1 LLLDRHP
8 ERLYD
13 QQLLE
18 RFREM
23 ALSLETPLR
32 WGERRGGPRFIRLEG
47 DGLMKN
53 LKIATATAIVVLIAA
68 VAMAAEEGRP
78 KGKDKGP
85 KLSLIAQTMLRIDR
99 LKSAVEGLDLSENQ
113 KEKLGKVR
121 DDFEA
126 KRQAIYEKLADLL
139 TEDQKQIGKDAMESA
154 KQSGK
159 MGREVYQSLEASLK
173 LTDEQKQKM
182 EPIGKEFQS
191 LVNDAMKQV
200 TEVLTPEQKEK
211 LQQKMGPGKKGKKGE
226 KKEEK

>member
-1 LLLDRHP
+1 
-8 ERLYD
+8 
-13 QQLLE
+13 
-18 RFREM
+18 
-23 ALSLETPLR
+23 
-32 WGERRGGPRFIRLEG
+32 
-47 DGLMKN
+47 MKN
-53 LKIATATAIVVLIAA
+53 LKIAAATAIVVLIAA
-68 VAMAAEEGRP
+68 VAMAAEEGQP

-85 KLSLIAQTMLRIDR
+85 KLSLIAQTILRIDR

-200 TEVLTPEQKEK
+200 AEVLTPEQKEK

>member
-1 LLLDRHP
+1 
-8 ERLYD
+8 
-13 QQLLE
+13 
-18 RFREM
+18 
-23 ALSLETPLR
+23 
-32 WGERRGGPRFIRLEG
+32 
-47 DGLMKN
+47 MKN

-68 VAMAAEEGRP
+68 VAMAAEEGKP

-85 KLSLIAQTMLRIDR
+85 KLSLIAHTMLRIDR
-99 LKSAVEGLDLSENQ
+99 FKSAVEGLDLTEDQ

-126 KRQAIYEKLADLL
+126 KRQAIYEKLGDLL

-159 MGREVYQSLEASLK
+159 MSREAYQSLEASLK

>member
-1 LLLDRHP
+1 
-8 ERLYD
+8 
-13 QQLLE
+13 
-18 RFREM
+18 M

-32 WGERRGGPRFIRLEG
+32 WGERRGGPCFIQLEG

-53 LKIATATAIVVLIAA
+53 LKIAAATAIVVLIAA
-68 VAMAAEEGRP
+68 VAMAAEEGKP